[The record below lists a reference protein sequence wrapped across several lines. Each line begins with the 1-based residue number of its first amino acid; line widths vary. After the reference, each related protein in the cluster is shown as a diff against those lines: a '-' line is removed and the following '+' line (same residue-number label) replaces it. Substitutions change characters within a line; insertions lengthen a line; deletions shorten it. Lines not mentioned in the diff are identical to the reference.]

1 MIPDKL
7 RIILKYLVPP
17 VAIILGVPILQ
28 KSISQRGEFEGD
40 RLCCAIAATGGKGM
54 RYSVGYNY
62 EMLSLF
68 SWQIDK
74 ESDIFLADETWLDSL
89 ETGAVDIVVVPYS
102 DSLVYD
108 QDYYASV
115 PLADSSAW
123 IVNGS
128 MIAAHKEVN
137 LWLSR
142 FCITDEHAKLASRF
156 KPGYEPHR
164 RYREGWKYNTLS
176 PYDDLI
182 RKYSAEL
189 GWEREMLTA
198 LIWHESQFRIEAH
211 SRRGAVGLM
220 QMMPRTA
227 NRFEADNLLDPEE
240 NIRAAVKYLKLL
252 QRMFSHYT
260 KDKTE
265 LAKFTL
271 AAYNAGEGRIKDC
284 INYAASIGAPHHT
297 WNDIVAIIPDM
308 REDSILDADTV
319 KLGKFKGYETISY
332 VEKMTSL
339 YDLFSALSGRKSSS
353 APAPSKPD
361 PHPTRKDT
369 AKGAAALSQDKK

>member
-1 MIPDKL
+1 
-7 RIILKYLVPP
+7 
-17 VAIILGVPILQ
+17 
-28 KSISQRGEFEGD
+28 
-40 RLCCAIAATGGKGM
+40 
-54 RYSVGYNY
+54 
-62 EMLSLF
+62 
-68 SWQIDK
+68 
-74 ESDIFLADETWLDSL
+74 
-89 ETGAVDIVVVPYS
+89 
-102 DSLVYD
+102 
-108 QDYYASV
+108 
-115 PLADSSAW
+115 
-123 IVNGS
+123 
-128 MIAAHKEVN
+128 
-137 LWLSR
+137 
-142 FCITDEHAKLASRF
+142 
-156 KPGYEPHR
+156 
-164 RYREGWKYNTLS
+164 
-176 PYDDLI
+176 
-182 RKYSAEL
+182 
-189 GWEREMLTA
+189 MLTA

-265 LAKFTL
+265 LAKFTM

-297 WNDIVAIIPDM
+297 WNDIVSIIPDM